1 MSAAGGKAAGAG
13 APGTTDATGAAG
25 AAARQPLDGIRVVDL
40 TRILSGPFCTMLL
53 GDMGAD
59 VLKIEDPRE
68 GDAIR
73 HIGAG
78 KEGLSWYFAS
88 FNRNKR
94 SVCLDLRSEDGKAAL
109 AALLERADVLVENY
123 RPGVLAEMGFDA
135 ARLDALNP
143 RLVVASINGY
153 GSDGPYVD
161 RPAFD
166 FVIQAMSGFMS
177 VNGEK
182 DGPALRSGLPIT
194 DLVAGLYAAFGV
206 VSALRARDLNGV
218 GQRVEAP
225 MMFGIMSM
233 FAYLAS
239 DHLATGRLP
248 ERCGNDHPISSPYGL
263 FRCADGDIAIAPSTE
278 AILRKLLGAL
288 GIESLLADPRFE
300 TNTLRIANRAAINA
314 EIEAKLAAD
323 TCEAW
328 VRRLNAAGVPCGVV
342 QDVGQALSD
351 PQVLH
356 QRMVM
361 DVPHPGHGT
370 VRTLGFP
377 VKLSGTPC
385 RVRHP
390 APDHGAHTREVLD
403 GIGWTSR

>member
-1 MSAAGGKAAGAG
+1 MSESPMK
-13 APGTTDATGAAG
+13 
-25 AAARQPLDGIRVVDL
+25 QPLDGIRVIDL

-73 HIGAG
+73 HIGEG

-94 SVCLDLRSEDGKAAL
+94 SVALDLRSDDGKKAL
-109 AALLERADVLVENY
+109 ARLLQGADVLVENY
-123 RPGVLAEMGFDA
+123 RPGVLADMGFDT
-135 ARLDALNP
+135 ARLETLNP

-153 GSDGPYVD
+153 GSEGPYVE

-182 DGPALRSGLPIT
+182 NGPALRSGLPIT
-194 DLVAGLYAAFGV
+194 DLIAGLYAAFGIV
-206 VSALRARDLNGV
+206 NALRARDINGT
-218 GQRVEAP
+218 GQRVEAA

-239 DHLATGRLP
+239 DHLATGKLP
-248 ERCGNDHPISSPYGL
+248 DRTGNDHPISSPYGL

-278 AILRKLLGAL
+278 SILRKLLAML
-288 GIESLLADPRFE
+288 DLEHVLEDPRFA
-300 TNTLRIANRAAINA
+300 TNTLRIRNRKEINA
-314 EIEAKLAAD
+314 LIEEKLSSG
-323 TCEAW
+323 TCASW
-328 VRRLNAAGVPCGVV
+328 VLRLNSAGVPCGVV
-342 QDVGQALSD
+342 QDIGQALSD

-356 QRMVM
+356 HQMVM
-361 DVPHPGHGT
+361 DIPHPGHGV

-385 RVRHP
+385 RVRRP
-390 APDHGAHTREVLD
+390 APDHGAHTREVLEE
-403 GIGWTSR
+403 IGWPPR

>member
-1 MSAAGGKAAGAG
+1 M
-13 APGTTDATGAAG
+13 
-25 AAARQPLDGIRVVDL
+25 RQPLDGIRVVDL

-59 VLKIEDPRE
+59 VIKIEDPEDGDPIRRIGE
-68 GDAIR
+68 GKD
-73 HIGAG
+73 
-78 KEGLSWYFAS
+78 GLSWYFAS

-94 SVCLDLRSEDGKAAL
+94 SVCLDLRSAEGRDAL
-109 AALLERADVLVENY
+109 AALIAGADVLVENY
-123 RPGVLAEMGFDA
+123 RPGVLSEMGFDA

-177 VNGEK
+177 VNGER

-206 VSALRARDLNGV
+206 VSALRARDLDGV

-225 MMFGIMSM
+225 MMSGIMSM

-248 ERCGNDHPISSPYGL
+248 ERTGNSHPIASPYGL

-278 AILRKLLGAL
+278 AILRRLLGAL
-288 GIESLLADPRFE
+288 GLEALLAEPRFATNAARMRHRAEIDAAIES
-300 TNTLRIANRAAINA
+300 
-314 EIEAKLAAD
+314 KLVAD
-323 TCEAW
+323 TCAAW
-328 VRRLNAAGVPCGVV
+328 VRRLNEAGVPCGVV

-356 QRMVM
+356 QEMVI

-370 VRTLGFP
+370 VRMLGFP

-390 APDHGAHTREVLD
+390 APDHGAHSDEVLAELGRTPPD
-403 GIGWTSR
+403 AHQR

>member
-1 MSAAGGKAAGAG
+1 MSA
-13 APGTTDATGAAG
+13 TQ
-25 AAARQPLDGIRVVDL
+25 ARQPLDGIRVVDL

-59 VLKIEDPRE
+59 VVKIEDERD
-68 GDAIR
+68 GDPIR

-78 KEGLSWYFAS
+78 HDGLSWYFAS

-94 SVCLDLRSEDGKAAL
+94 SIALDLRGDEGRAVL
-109 AALLERADVLVENY
+109 ARMLERADVLVENY
-123 RPGVLAEMGFDA
+123 RPGVLAEMGFDE
-135 ARLDALNP
+135 ARLKALNP

-153 GSDGPYVD
+153 GSDGPYVE

-177 VNGEK
+177 VNGER

-206 VSALRARDLNGV
+206 VNALRARDLNGT

-239 DHLATGRLP
+239 DHLATGTLP
-248 ERCGNDHPISSPYGL
+248 ERTGNDHPIASPYGL
-263 FRCADGDIAIAPSTE
+263 FRTADGDIAVAPSTE
-278 AILRKLLGAL
+278 AILRKFLGAL
-288 GIESLLADPRFE
+288 GLEHVLAEPRFA
-300 TNTLRIANRAAINA
+300 TNTLRLQHRAELNVL
-314 EIEAKLAAD
+314 IEGRLAAD
-323 TCEAW
+323 GRESW
-328 VRRLNAAGVPCGVV
+328 VHRLNAAGVPCGLV
-342 QDVGQALSD
+342 QDVGQALAD

-356 QRMVM
+356 RGMVM
-361 DVPHPGHGT
+361 EVEHPGHGT
-370 VRTLGFP
+370 VRMLGFP
-377 VKLSGTPC
+377 VALSGTPC

-403 GIGWTSR
+403 EIGWPAPPATPSYQR

>member
-1 MSAAGGKAAGAG
+1 MSVRPMADGTTAGAS
-13 APGTTDATGAAG
+13 P
-25 AAARQPLDGIRVVDL
+25 RQPLDGIRVVDL

-59 VLKIEDPRE
+59 VVKVEDPKD

-73 HIGAG
+73 HIGEG

-94 SVCLDLRSEDGKAAL
+94 SLALDLRSPEGRAAL
-109 AALLERADVLVENY
+109 AALIERADVLVENY
-123 RPGVLAEMGFDA
+123 RPGVLAEMGFDP

-143 RLVVASINGY
+143 RLIVASINGY

-177 VNGEK
+177 VNGER

-206 VSALRARDLNGV
+206 VNALRARDLNGV

-239 DHLATGRLP
+239 DHLATGALP
-248 ERCGNDHPISSPYGL
+248 ERVGNDHPISSPYGL
-263 FRCADGDIAIAPSTE
+263 FRCADGDIAIAPSTD
-278 AILRKLLGAL
+278 AILRKLLATL
-288 GIESLLADPRFE
+288 GLEPLLADPRFA
-300 TNTLRIANRAAINA
+300 TNLQRMKHRAEINA

-323 TCEAW
+323 GCASW
-328 VRRLNAAGVPCGVV
+328 VKRLNAAGVPCGVV

-356 QRMVM
+356 QDTVM

-370 VRTLGFP
+370 VRMLGFP

-390 APDHGAHTREVLD
+390 APDHGAHTDEVLAEV
-403 GIGWTSR
+403 GWPARKESRA

>member
-1 MSAAGGKAAGAG
+1 MSAPAMK
-13 APGTTDATGAAG
+13 
-25 AAARQPLDGIRVVDL
+25 QPLDGIRVVDL

-59 VLKIEDPRE
+59 VVKVEDPKD

-73 HIGAG
+73 HIGEG

-94 SVCLDLRSEDGKAAL
+94 SIALDLRSAEGREAL
-109 AALLERADVLVENY
+109 AALIARADVLVENY

-135 ARLDALNP
+135 ERLDALNP

-177 VNGEK
+177 VNGER

-206 VSALRARDLNGV
+206 VNALRARDLNGV

-239 DHLATGRLP
+239 DHLATGALP
-248 ERCGNDHPISSPYGL
+248 VRVGNDHPIASPYGL
-263 FRCADGDIAIAPSTE
+263 FRCADGHIAIAPSTD
-278 AILRKLLGAL
+278 AILRKLLAAL
-288 GIESLLADPRFE
+288 GLEDLLADPRF
-300 TNTLRIANRAAINA
+300 ANNGARMKHRAAINA
-314 EIEAKLAAD
+314 EIEAKLATDGCA
-323 TCEAW
+323 AW

-356 QRMVM
+356 QDMVM

-370 VRTLGFP
+370 VRMLGFP

-385 RVRHP
+385 RVRRP
-390 APDHGAHTREVLD
+390 APDHGAHTNEVLAE
-403 GIGWTSR
+403 IGWPAREETRE